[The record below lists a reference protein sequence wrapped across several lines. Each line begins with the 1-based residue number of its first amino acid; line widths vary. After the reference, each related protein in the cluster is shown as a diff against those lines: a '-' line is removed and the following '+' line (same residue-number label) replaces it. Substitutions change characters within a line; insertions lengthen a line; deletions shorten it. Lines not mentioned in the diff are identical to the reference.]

1 MTEYHAHLKLL
12 VRRAGG
18 TRCAPGIAGLYQ
30 MFNLRN
36 HFLTVTT
43 MMDVATE
50 SLSAS
55 TDVAPYVPLELST
68 LHFPFL
74 LLRSLNFYLPA
85 SGEGTLVL
93 SFSHRLIPHSSNL
106 CLAVIRAWGFEYLGY
121 GHKVLLQAIDDLH
134 ALPTENH
141 RAKIVPVVQSSG
153 TGKSKTVDKIATER
167 ILFPLCIREH
177 VGMNFFG
184 AQC

>member
-36 HFLTVTT
+36 HFLTVTR

-68 LHFPFL
+68 LHFLFL

-85 SGEGTLVL
+85 SG
-93 SFSHRLIPHSSNL
+93 
-106 CLAVIRAWGFEYLGY
+106 
-121 GHKVLLQAIDDLH
+121 KV
-134 ALPTENH
+134 
-141 RAKIVPVVQSSG
+141 R
-153 TGKSKTVDKIATER
+153 
-167 ILFPLCIREH
+167 
-177 VGMNFFG
+177 
-184 AQC
+184 